1 MKKVAVFCAVVTGFT
16 ALALGGCSSET
27 FAERTYSSGE
37 AEISSVTIDVEDRE
51 VQIGASG
58 DGQVHIHCF
67 ESEKQFYEIGV
78 SESGELSVTLLYQKE
93 WSDFIGT
100 KPAKEYRVLEV
111 LLPDALTDLTVTT
124 TNETLSV
131 SNVAVSGSAS
141 LDCNGGDVSVQTL
154 DAGKDVRLTVKNGNI
169 AGTLVGGWDD
179 YSISCT
185 IKKGESNL
193 PERKEGG
200 AKALQVD
207 CNNGD
212 VSLTFLA

>member
-1 MKKVAVFCAVVTGFT
+1 M
-16 ALALGGCSSET
+16 
-27 FAERTYSSGE
+27 
-37 AEISSVTIDVEDRE
+37 EDRE

-78 SESGELSVTLLYQKE
+78 SESGELSVTLLYQQE

-200 AKALQVD
+200 TKALQVD